1 MINKVLTFLYLMV
14 PNSFHYAFDSDA
26 NSDADSDADTDS
38 LHWEFWS
45 LSTGLYS

>member
-1 MINKVLTFLYLMV
+1 MV